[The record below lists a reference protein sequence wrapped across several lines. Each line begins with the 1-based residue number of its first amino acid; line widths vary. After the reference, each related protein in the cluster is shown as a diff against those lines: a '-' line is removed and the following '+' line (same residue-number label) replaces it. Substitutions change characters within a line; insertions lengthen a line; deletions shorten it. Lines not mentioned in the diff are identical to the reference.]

1 MRRSKT
7 SKSLRFQPA
16 GGARNSLPVGK
27 KQTLNIERLAHDGRG
42 IAFLDGRTWFVS
54 GALPGEQV
62 QAQVLVA
69 RSKVVEAQTLIVQT
83 ASPERISP
91 KCSWAGQCG
100 GCTLQHIS
108 HGQQIEL
115 KHRNLVEQLSRE
127 GLTPS
132 EWVEPLVGPAF
143 AYRRR
148 TRVALRYDVKSKH
161 VQVGFRGLA
170 SNAVVEVSSCVILV
184 DDLQPVFAGLTD
196 LFNAFEQP
204 QGLGH
209 VELFSGSSNAL
220 LLRHTQPLEPADVQL
235 LRDYCSE
242 HHLQLWLQG
251 VGEPQPDQAGQK
263 LSYALP
269 NYALQIAYQPGDFV
283 QVNGH
288 MNEAMIAQ
296 ALEWL
301 APQADQRVLDLF
313 CGLGNFALPLAQR
326 VKHVVAVEGV
336 ESMLERAEHNARA
349 HQLANVQFYHSN
361 LAQPLLNKDWAQ
373 HVFDAALL
381 DPPRDGAQAVVE
393 HLAQLKVKVP
403 RIVYVSCNPAT
414 LARDAAILTARGY
427 RLEKAGI
434 LDMFA
439 QTGHT
444 EAMALFV
451 RK

>member
-27 KQTLNIERLAHDGRG
+27 KQVLNIERLAHDGRG

-62 QAQVLVA
+62 QAQVLAA

-91 KCSWAGQCG
+91 KCPWAGQCG

-108 HGQQIEL
+108 HAQQIEL
-115 KHRNLVEQLSRE
+115 KHNNLVEQLSRE
-127 GLTPS
+127 GLTPT
-132 EWVEPLVGPAF
+132 EWAEPLLGPAF

-148 TRVALRYDVKSKH
+148 TRVALRYDAKSKH

-170 SNAVVEVSSCVILV
+170 SKAIVEVNSCVILV

-196 LFNAFEQP
+196 LFNAFQQP
-204 QGLGH
+204 QALGH

-220 LLRHTQPLEPADVQL
+220 LLRHTQALDPADVQL

-251 VGEPQPDQAGQK
+251 VGEPQADQAGQE

-269 NYALQIAYQPGDFV
+269 EYALQIAYQPGDFV
-283 QVNGH
+283 QVNGP
-288 MNEAMIAQ
+288 MNAAMIAQ
-296 ALEWL
+296 ALNWL

-313 CGLGNFALPLAQR
+313 CGLGNFALPLAQI
-326 VKHVVAVEGV
+326 VKQVIAVEGV
-336 ESMLERAEHNARA
+336 ESMLARAEHNAQA
-349 HQLANVQFYHSN
+349 HQLSNVQFYHSN
-361 LAQPLLNKDWAQ
+361 LAQPLADKDWAQ
-373 HVFDAALL
+373 QAFAAALL
-381 DPPRDGAQAVVE
+381 DPPRDGAQVVVE
-393 HLAQLKVKVP
+393 HLAQLKVP

-414 LARDAAILTARGY
+414 LARDAALLVAHGY
-427 RLEKAGI
+427 ALEKAGI